1 MYMIDKLQRES
12 LETAANAIDS
22 MMQTSTSHLNVPF
35 LAAHFS
41 SQANIDA
48 FLASSSLFRHAGTT
62 SQNPA
67 ATESLRQ
74 LSAKLHCLYGVPID
88 SRTSSSYMRDGFSD
102 GRSSF
107 QILTPSRPSSALDF
121 SENSRVTRS
130 QTINIPTNTYA
141 RSKIYDLRQYTDE
154 SLWGPFKDDW
164 SQDVDWEK
172 VEAIMVVLGYNL
184 RIFRQRARFDVDPVW
199 ETPWQGAQ
207 PHSFVSP
214 SSGAKMVKELGSPG
228 KLDAQDPYGISGMW
242 MRVSWLT
249 LWTKASSKC

>member
-1 MYMIDKLQRES
+1 MIDKLQRES

-22 MMQTSTSHLNVPF
+22 MMKTSTSHLNVPF
-35 LAAHFS
+35 LEAHFT
-41 SQANIDA
+41 SQTNIDA
-48 FLASSSLFRHAGTT
+48 LLASSSLFKHAGTT
-62 SQNPA
+62 SQAPA

-74 LSAKLHCLYGVPID
+74 LSAKMHCLYGVPID
-88 SRTSSSYMRDGFSD
+88 SPTSSSYMSDELSD

-107 QILTPSRPSSALDF
+107 QILTPSRPSSALD
-121 SENSRVTRS
+121 SPENSHVTRS
-130 QTINIPTNTYA
+130 RTINIPTNTYA

-214 SSGAKMVKELGSPG
+214 SSGAKMVKELGPPG
-228 KLDAQDPYGISGMW
+228 KLDARDPYGISGMW
-242 MRVSWLT
+242 MRVSWLIS
-249 LWTKASSKC
+249 LTKASSEC